1 MVSEA
6 DGELIGGRYRLIE
19 PVGVGGMGR
28 VWRGRDEL
36 LDREVAVKEILF
48 PQGMDAAEREV
59 FGKRAM
65 REARSAARLNHPG
78 IVTVHDVI
86 TRDEAPVIVMEFVRG
101 LSLDQRI
108 KRQGRLAPVEVARIG
123 AMMVEALGEAHE
135 AGIVHRDLKPANVL
149 LSGNRVVITDFGI
162 ASLAGD
168 ATLTTSGVLM
178 GTPAFMAPE
187 QVHGLPVTAACDL
200 WSLGAT
206 LYAAVEGR
214 PPYTGV
220 SMVAI
225 LAALLSQEPAPSV
238 HAGPLAP
245 VLAGLL
251 RKEPAERL
259 SAGRAAQAL
268 TALAHQAYPHSSPGS
283 YLDPALPS
291 APSTDGPGALG
302 SGERRPGGGTGG
314 PGSGQ
319 ETSPVPAAAVA
330 PAPVADRSLPRR
342 RVLLLAGLGALTVVG
357 VPVAIALTRDSDAE
371 PSTTSATPGTTPS
384 RTPSAASSP
393 GLMTT
398 FTDHTKDVWSVAFSP
413 DGRTVATGSEDNT
426 VRLWDVAD
434 RRNVATLTGHTEAIY
449 SMAFSPDGKLLAT
462 GSYDDTTRLWDVAA
476 RSSVATL
483 SGHADRKGA
492 VFSVAFSP
500 DGRTLAIGGNDTVRL
515 WDVAGR
521 QPVATLTGRAKN
533 VWSVAFS
540 PDGGL
545 LAAGSEDA
553 TTRLWDVAGRKTV
566 ATLTGHTDGVY
577 SVAFSPDGK
586 TLATGS
592 DDDTVRL
599 WDVAARKT
607 VATLTGHTDGV
618 RSVAF
623 SPDGRTLA
631 TGGGDDTTRL
641 WDVAGR
647 RTVTT
652 LTGHTGT
659 VQSMAFSPDGAI
671 LVTGSNDK
679 TVKLWRTR

>member
-48 PQGMDAAEREV
+48 PPGMDAAEREV

-86 TRDEAPVIVMEFVRG
+86 TRDGAPVIVMEFVRG

-108 KRQGRLAPVEVARIG
+108 KRQGRLAPVQVARIG
-123 AMMVEALGEAHE
+123 AMMVEALGEAHA

-168 ATLTTSGVLM
+168 ATLTTSGVLI

-214 PPYTGV
+214 PPYTGAN
-220 SMVAI
+220 MVAI

-259 SAGRAAQAL
+259 SADEATQAL
-268 TALAHQAYPHSSPGS
+268 NALAHQAYPHPFPGS
-283 YLDPALPS
+283 YLDPDLPS
-291 APSTDGPGALG
+291 GPSAGDPGALG
-302 SGERRPGGGTGG
+302 SGERRPGGTDG
-314 PGSGQ
+314 PGSGR
-319 ETSPVPAAAVA
+319 ETSPVPAAAAA

-357 VPVAIALTRDSDAE
+357 VPVTIALTRGSDSSTTPAT
-371 PSTTSATPGTTPS
+371 PSTTPS
-384 RTPSAASSP
+384 PTPSAASSP
-393 GLMTT
+393 GLLTT
-398 FTDHTKDVWSVAFSP
+398 LTDHTKDVWAVAFSP

-434 RRNVATLTGHTEAIY
+434 RRSVATLTGHTEAIY
-449 SMAFSPDGKLLAT
+449 SVAFSPDGKLLAT
-462 GSYDDTTRLWDVAA
+462 GSYDDTTRLWDVAG
-476 RSSVATL
+476 RSGVATL

-500 DGRTLAIGGNDTVRL
+500 DGRTLATGGNDTARL

-533 VWSVAFS
+533 IWSMAFS
-540 PDGGL
+540 PDGKL

-553 TTRLWDVAGRKTV
+553 RVRLWDVADRKAV

-586 TLATGS
+586 LLATGS

-631 TGGGDDTTRL
+631 TGSGDDTTRL
-641 WDVAGR
+641 WDVADR
-647 RTVTT
+647 KTVAT